1 MGATYQTILYEVDD
15 RIATIAMNRPEKR
28 NAYVPQMGEDLVA
41 AFRAARDDDAVR
53 AVILTGAGQGF
64 CAGVDL
70 DALKA
75 MQAGQGTGQGPRL
88 GEEEFV
94 RSFPLELL
102 EYPKP
107 VVAAINGAAIGVG
120 VTMVLPCDIRL
131 ASERAKLG
139 VPFTKLGILPGLG
152 STHLLPRIVGLGRA
166 QDLVLTSRVIEAP
179 EAFAIGLVNRV
190 VSGETLLAAAR
201 ETAALLVACDPDAL
215 AVAKR
220 ALHAGTD
227 LTMAEAMENERAAN
241 AELRERKAKRG
252 QGGSSS

>member
-1 MGATYQTILYEVDD
+1 MGVSYETVLYEVAD
-15 RIATIAMNRPEKR
+15 RIATITLNRPEKR
-28 NAYVPQMGEDLVA
+28 NAYVPQMGDDIVA
-41 AFRAARDDDAVR
+41 AFRAAQGDADVR

-75 MQAGQGTGQGPRL
+75 MQAGQGSGSGPKL

-102 EYPKP
+102 AYPKP
-107 VVAAINGAAIGVG
+107 VIAAVNGAAIGVG
-120 VTMVLPCDIRL
+120 VTMILPCDIRI

-166 QDLVLTSRVIEAP
+166 QELVLTSRVIEAP
-179 EAFAIGLVNRV
+179 EAFEMGLVSRV
-190 VSGETLLAAAR
+190 VAADALLAAAR
-201 ETAALLVACDPDAL
+201 EIAALLVACDPDAL
-215 AVAKR
+215 TVAKKT
-220 ALHAGTD
+220 LHAGAD
-227 LTMAEAMENERAAN
+227 ADMAQAMANERAAN
-241 AELRERKAKRG
+241 AELRELKAKRNPPRA
-252 QGGSSS
+252 